1 VEFAVPEDEAALLRA
16 RLSAADEV
24 IVRLLGEN
32 GDQHPQP
39 ARLTFVDNRV
49 EPGSGTV
56 RARAVMDNPDAR
68 FVPGQFVRVRVEG
81 VFTQGGVSVPDRA
94 VMSSAQGR
102 FVWVIGDDNV
112 ATMRPVQ
119 VSSIVSGR
127 ALVAD
132 GLAAGERVVV
142 EGVLKVRPGAPVAIA
157 DPQAATPQ
165 GPPEPAAV
173 QGQE

>member
-1 VEFAVPEDEAALLRA
+1 
-16 RLSAADEV
+16 
-24 IVRLLGEN
+24 
-32 GDQHPQP
+32 
-39 ARLTFVDNRV
+39 
-49 EPGSGTV
+49 
-56 RARAVMDNPDAR
+56 MDNPDAR

-112 ATMRPVQ
+112 AAMRPVQ

-142 EGVLKVRPGAPVAIA
+142 EGVLKVRPDAPVAIA
-157 DPQAATPQ
+157 DPQTAAPQ